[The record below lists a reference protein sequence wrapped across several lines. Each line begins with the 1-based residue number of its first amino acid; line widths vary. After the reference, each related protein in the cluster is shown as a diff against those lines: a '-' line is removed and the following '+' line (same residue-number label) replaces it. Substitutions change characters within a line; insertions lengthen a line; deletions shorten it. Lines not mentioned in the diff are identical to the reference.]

1 MASCDDDFSLLGGED
16 QSNPNQHHH
25 HHHQVLHHAPYAP
38 RRFAPKLSNQI
49 HAPHHHQSNGDEDDE
64 HHDVVASSAFHG
76 VNPFSTDEN
85 SNPYDNNNNN
95 AAVEGGDEDL
105 DANRSRIGGG
115 ARLEKRQSQEELS
128 DGGTTNGG
136 DTTPYGSFKRPRTS
150 SSSAG
155 EYRKDREEW
164 SDAAITCLLDAYSD
178 KFTQLNRGNLRGR
191 DWEDV
196 AATVSERCEKLI
208 KSVEQC
214 KNKIDNLKK
223 RYKLERHRMSSGG
236 TSASHWPWFK
246 KMEEIVGNSM
256 TTKGAS
262 DEDRSG
268 SSLGNAAKP
277 ARRYPLVT
285 YNPGV
290 QINNVK
296 SKATSNPRWRRVVL
310 KISGAALAC
319 TGPNNIDPKIVGLI
333 AREVAMAC
341 RLGVEVAIVVG
352 SRNLFCGGTWITATG
367 LDRTTAYHISMMA
380 SVMNSVLLQSS
391 LEKMGVQARLQ
402 TGIAVQGVGEPYNR
416 QRATRH
422 LDKGRVVIFGGI
434 GATLGNPLLSSDAAA
449 ALRAIDINA
458 EAMVK
463 GTNVEGVYDCH
474 SQDSNATFEH
484 ITFHELASRGLTTM
498 DTMALNF
505 CEENSIP
512 VLRASKRMQ
521 TVSVDETKNT
531 VVLRAEHRD
540 EEGRKAVDK
549 FELKTRNPETIKQV
563 EKKLMEKG
571 VQRMERHPADGIPL
585 KKQPKSGHGGKYTW
599 EGPDRVEDYEMQPD
613 PPAMDEGDP
622 NYDEE
627 QAKKNTGGG
636 DDVAVELVKGEVEVA
651 KEAPTGVARV
661 EVDPR
666 LISSP

>member
-1 MASCDDDFSLLGGED
+1 MASCDDDFSLLGDD

-25 HHHQVLHHAPYAP
+25 HHQVLHHTPYAP
-38 RRFAPKLSNQI
+38 RRFNPKPSNQI
-49 HAPHHHQSNGDEDDE
+49 HLPHHQRNGDEDDE
-64 HHDVVASSAFHG
+64 NDVVVEASSAFHG
-76 VNPFSTDEN
+76 VNPFSADEN
-85 SNPYDNNNNN
+85 SNPYDDNN
-95 AAVEGGDEDL
+95 AGVDEDEDL
-105 DANRSRIGGG
+105 DANRSRIGGV
-115 ARLEKRQSQEELS
+115 RVEKRQSQEELS

-136 DTTPYGSFKRPRTS
+136 EITPYGSFKRPRTS

-164 SDAAITCLLDAYSD
+164 SDAAIACLLDAYSD

-191 DWEDV
+191 DWEEV
-196 AATVSERCEKLI
+196 ASSVSERCEKLS

-246 KMEEIVGNSM
+246 KMEDIVGNSLA
-256 TTKGAS
+256 TKGAS

-268 SSLGNAAKP
+268 SSMGNTVKP

-319 TGPNNIDPKIVGLI
+319 TGPNNIDPKVINLI

-352 SRNLFCGGTWITATG
+352 SRNFFCGSTWITATG
-367 LDRTTAYHISMMA
+367 LDRTTAFHISMMA
-380 SVMNSVLLQSS
+380 SVMNSALLQSS
-391 LEKMGVQARLQ
+391 LEKIGVQARLQ
-402 TGIAVQGVGEPYNR
+402 TAISVQGVGEPYNR

-434 GATLGNPLLSSDAAA
+434 GATLGNPLLSSDASA

-458 EAMVK
+458 EAVVK
-463 GTNVEGVYDCH
+463 GTNVDGVYDCH
-474 SQDSNATFEH
+474 SQDSNVTFEH
-484 ITFHELASRGLTTM
+484 ISFQDLASRGLTSM

-512 VLRASKRMQ
+512 VVVFNFLEAGNITKALCGEQVGTLIDRTGRG
-521 TVSVDETKNT
+521 VS
-531 VVLRAEHRD
+531 
-540 EEGRKAVDK
+540 
-549 FELKTRNPETIKQV
+549 
-563 EKKLMEKG
+563 
-571 VQRMERHPADGIPL
+571 
-585 KKQPKSGHGGKYTW
+585 
-599 EGPDRVEDYEMQPD
+599 
-613 PPAMDEGDP
+613 
-622 NYDEE
+622 
-627 QAKKNTGGG
+627 
-636 DDVAVELVKGEVEVA
+636 
-651 KEAPTGVARV
+651 
-661 EVDPR
+661 
-666 LISSP
+666 